1 MNGQDNS
8 AQREAWNG
16 IMGDSWSTFQDALD
30 EMMQPVSAK
39 LFAAADIK
47 SGERVL
53 DVGCGCGPTTIAI
66 AKLVAPKGH
75 VTGVDISGLL
85 LQSARERSAKLGLP
99 LDFIE
104 ADASGHRFTATYDK
118 IFSRFGV
125 MFFAD
130 PASAFKNL
138 RTALR
143 PGGKITFACWR
154 KIEENP
160 FMFELSAEVSKFVP
174 MPPPPASSGYMPGPA
189 SFGDKAFTQ
198 SMLESAGF
206 RNVAIDAANLPLAMP
221 GKTLEDRIA
230 FYNRIGPSA
239 GLAREATEAQ
249 RQQVADITR
258 RWVKARIDAGR
269 TTQDGAIWLV
279 RATN

>member
-8 AQREAWNG
+8 AQRDAWNG
-16 IMGDSWSTFQDALD
+16 IMGDSWSRFQDALD

-39 LFAAADIK
+39 LLAAADIK

-53 DVGCGCGPTTIAI
+53 DIGCGCGPTTIAI
-66 AKLVAPKGH
+66 GKLIAPKGH
-75 VTGVDISGLL
+75 ATGLDISGLL

-99 LDFIE
+99 IDFIE
-104 ADASGHRFTATYDK
+104 ADASTYSFTATYDR

-130 PASAFKNL
+130 PTSAFKNL
-138 RTALR
+138 RTALK
-143 PGGKITFACWR
+143 PGGKMNFACWR
-154 KIEENP
+154 RLEENP
-160 FMFELSAEVSKFVP
+160 FMSELSAEVSKFVP
-174 MPPPPASSGYMPGPA
+174 MPLPPPSSGYVPGPA

-206 RNVAIDAANLPLAMP
+206 KNLAIEPVNLPLAMP

-230 FYNRIGPSA
+230 FYGRIGPCA
-239 GLAREATEAQ
+239 AFMREASEEQ
-249 RQQVADITR
+249 RRQVEDITR
-258 RWVKARIDAGR
+258 RWVKSRMDAGR
-269 TTQDGAIWLV
+269 VTQDGAIWLV